1 LGSQTIGSTI
11 RPAAYCGIVG
21 FKGTYGRITTEG
33 VTPLAWSLDH
43 VGIFAR
49 AVDDIARLFQALAD
63 EPDAVP
69 GAAQAA
75 GSQAGTTSL
84 RPRFGVPD
92 AWISAV
98 AGAEV
103 QAHLGDVIALL
114 RDAGAYV
121 GTIALPPTAARIEA
135 DGRLIL
141 RVEAAAYHSRW
152 FPQHA
157 AEYGPRIREL
167 VESGLSVTAT
177 AYIHA
182 HETRYAF
189 RREMNTIFRD
199 HDALLLPA
207 APSTAP
213 PASEGTTG
221 DPVFCAPWTFAGLPA
236 IALPSGLSPAGLPLA
251 TQLVGPVA
259 ADARLLEIARWCE
272 ERFRF
277 GAVPPL

>member
-1 LGSQTIGSTI
+1 MDVLTH
-11 RPAAYCGIVG
+11 
-21 FKGTYGRITTEG
+21 
-33 VTPLAWSLDH
+33 LD
-43 VGIFAR
+43 
-49 AVDDIARLFQALAD
+49 
-63 EPDAVP
+63 E
-69 GAAQAA
+69 
-75 GSQAGTTSL
+75 
-84 RPRFGVPD
+84 
-92 AWISAV
+92 
-98 AGAEV
+98 
-103 QAHLGDVIALL
+103 VIALL